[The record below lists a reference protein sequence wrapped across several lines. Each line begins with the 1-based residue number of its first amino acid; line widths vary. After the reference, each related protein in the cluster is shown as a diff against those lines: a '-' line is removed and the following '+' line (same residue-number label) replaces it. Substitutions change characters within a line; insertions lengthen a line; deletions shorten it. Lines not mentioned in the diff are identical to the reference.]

1 MKETVIDT
9 IKSREIKMHTRG
21 YFVARA
27 IFLIIIAVVLFLF
40 IFILTTFMI
49 FALRL
54 NGGFYAV
61 GLGPSEWLVFLNAL
75 PWSLMLLSIALIL
88 ILWILLRRYAVVYH
102 QPFLYIL
109 LFLIVVM
116 SLAYFSFS
124 VNGINNQVFHYVSQN
139 QIPLISSV
147 YQFETAPA
155 SGVYR
160 GQILL
165 ITTSSFI
172 LANGLGQT
180 STVLL
185 LPRALWE
192 LGALRSGDYV
202 LIFGHAAATDTI
214 QGSDVERIQYYE

>member
-1 MKETVIDT
+1 MKDTVIDT
-9 IKSREIKMHTRG
+9 IKNREIKMHTRG

-27 IFLIIIAVVLFLF
+27 IFLIFIAVLLFLF
-40 IFILTTFMI
+40 IFMLTTFMI

-88 ILWILLRRYAVVYH
+88 ILWLLLRRYAVVYH

-109 LFLIVVM
+109 LFLIVVI

-124 VNGINNQVFHYVSQN
+124 VNGINDQIFHYVSHG
-139 QIPLISSV
+139 QIPVITSV
-147 YQFETAPA
+147 YEFETAPA

-160 GQILL
+160 GQIVL
-165 ITTSSFI
+165 IATSSFI
-172 LANGLGQT
+172 LANELGQT
-180 STVLL
+180 STVLM
-185 LPRALWE
+185 LPRAIWE
-192 LGALRSGDYV
+192 LGGLRSGDYV
-202 LIFGHAAATDTI
+202 LIFGRVAATDTI
-214 QGSDVERIQYYE
+214 QGSDLEKIQYYK